1 MRILIEFNLKTS
13 VISVVVLLLTVFNGL
28 SQDYSTKISY
38 EMSSGKNLSGFS
50 TFNCTEGIQN
60 DSVITTKSKDS
71 IKFVDKLFS
80 KRNSSH
86 QFVLDMEFGIRLP
99 NYGINYFYRFNRF
112 GVGSRLGFNT
122 FVTFQGAE
130 YGTRVYVFLPE
141 ILLNYRVYK
150 TINVEFGMGI
160 DYTNLYKFGSVENRL
175 GIQTTF
181 FKYTLLRL
189 GIQTSYDIQYKKL
202 FILPFPYVGV
212 GITI

>member
-1 MRILIEFNLKTS
+1 MT
-13 VISVVVLLLTVFNGL
+13 
-28 SQDYSTKISY
+28 
-38 EMSSGKNLSGFS
+38 KNLIILLFTIGIYNPNILGQNLVSNGGFENGGSKQTGYYSGYI
-50 TFNCTEGIQN
+50 EN
-60 DSVITTKSKDS
+60 DTIIKTKSKDS
-71 IKFVDKLFS
+71 IKFIDKLFS